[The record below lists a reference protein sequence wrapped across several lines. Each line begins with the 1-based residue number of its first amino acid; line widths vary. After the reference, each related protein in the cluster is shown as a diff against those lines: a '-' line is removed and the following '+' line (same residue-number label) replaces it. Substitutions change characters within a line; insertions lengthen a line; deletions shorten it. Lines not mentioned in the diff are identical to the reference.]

1 MRRWVH
7 YGPELNIGGFGG
19 FGRPNTL
26 PSNSIEKH
34 YDIYD
39 NLTKIAGNHSFK
51 FGGSVLLHRLDTTNE
66 TFFGGSF
73 TFGAAIPVANLLG
86 ANAAAQAAN
95 PLNRF
100 VLTAPGS
107 PYRDANNNGIADV
120 FEAPMTALQ
129 SFNLNLPIVYQQ
141 GFLAPGTGSRIKQ
154 PTNRYAVYAQDAWKA
169 RQNLT
174 LNYGLRY
181 SISDE
186 PLGVPTY
193 KKDFQPRAGFSWD
206 PWKDGKTVIRGGA
219 GIFVGFLNA
228 AIPNV
233 TTQLGATTDPRTI
246 YSVLTTATS
255 GALGLPSS
263 FAVYQTLLQRGIIGT
278 RPITLADVSA
288 APLNLRVGP
297 NLPLELRFRLG
308 PNYRNPT
315 TYQASFGVQRDL
327 GAGIS
332 LELTYL
338 YARGLHLS
346 RNRDINQIRRS
357 GPVSPL
363 NPLGGPTF
371 ATADFQNPLRFQDNI
386 YEQTANS
393 FYHGFTAQSQ
403 RRFSNNFSLNA
414 HYTLAKSIDEVVD
427 FNSSWSAQNPLD
439 LRQDRS
445 LSSFDQRHRLV
456 ISGVF
461 QSSFNNPALKD
472 WVLAPIFVAQSGRPF
487 NLLLGFDA
495 NADRRSQSDR
505 PGLAGRYTGVGEAFY
520 SFDLRLGRR
529 FFVKESRFL
538 ELTIEGF
545 NLFNRSNL
553 LAVNNVLGAACTTSD
568 RASFIPCTAAGA
580 VNLTDYRLKGRRG
593 LRTTDPLGFT
603 SAFDPRQLQ
612 FGARFNF

>member
-1 MRRWVH
+1 M
-7 YGPELNIGGFGG
+7 GD
-19 FGRPNTL
+19 
-26 PSNSIEKH
+26 K
-34 YDIYD
+34 
-39 NLTKIAGNHSFK
+39 
-51 FGGSVLLHRLDTTNE
+51 
-66 TFFGGSF
+66 
-73 TFGAAIPVANLLG
+73 
-86 ANAAAQAAN
+86 
-95 PLNRF
+95 
-100 VLTAPGS
+100 
-107 PYRDANNNGIADV
+107 
-120 FEAPMTALQ
+120 
-129 SFNLNLPIVYQQ
+129 
-141 GFLAPGTGSRIKQ
+141 
-154 PTNRYAVYAQDAWKA
+154 
-169 RQNLT
+169 
-174 LNYGLRY
+174 
-181 SISDE
+181 
-186 PLGVPTY
+186 
-193 KKDFQPRAGFSWD
+193 
-206 PWKDGKTVIRGGA
+206 RGGA
-219 GIFVGFLNA
+219 GIFVDFLNA

-386 YEQTANS
+386 
-393 FYHGFTAQSQ
+393 
-403 RRFSNNFSLNA
+403 
-414 HYTLAKSIDEVVD
+414 IDEVVD